1 MLTLSKQRLVELL
14 WATVPNVRQILMNA
28 RSLTRAR
35 SRLFHYLDDLERAYF
50 NVFSRQARRGMH
62 ISERHIAKECIRV
75 LKNYIRTEN
84 ETLCDAS
91 LLRTLQALAQM
102 PQRALRSVSEGFLC
116 ECVALFQGA
125 LGEAHVLA
133 RDGFTLS
140 LPDTRQ
146 AARVRS
152 RELDRY
158 AVLAQTAMA
167 RFASGL
173 DPARRAA
180 QRRNARHI
188 QHLLGARDRD
198 WQSWRWHL
206 AHGIK
211 DAATLARLVQLEDDE
226 RAGLAAAAAHG
237 IPFQITPYYLTLF
250 NRRGRVAW
258 DRAVRA
264 QVIPSVRYCTS
275 VAANRSGCLDM
286 DFMCEKT
293 TSPVEA
299 VTRRYPQI
307 VILKPLDACPQICV
321 YCQRNW
327 EIKPLDAAPT
337 GRRHVQRALQW
348 LRQQPEITEVL
359 LTGGDPLTLTND
371 YLGWLLGALAAMP
384 HIARIRI
391 GTRTLVTM
399 PQRVDRG
406 LLALLARVHQPGR
419 RVVCLVTHVQS
430 ARELTPQ
437 VLDAVSAVR
446 RLGISVYNQQVYTYY
461 GSRRFELCHL
471 RILLKQCGIDPYYTF
486 NTKGKEETVDFR
498 VPMARIE
505 QERRE
510 EARLL
515 PGLVRLDTPV
525 FNVPRIGKS
534 NLRAWQDHE
543 PIMLLPDGRRVYR
556 FYPWESALRVVDD
569 YLYTDVGIYEYL
581 LRLRADGEQA
591 EDYASIWYFF

>member
-1 MLTLSKQRLVELL
+1 MLTLSKQRLLEML
-14 WATVPNVRQILMNA
+14 WGTVPDVRQMLVSA
-28 RSLTRAR
+28 RSLTHAR
-35 SRLFHYLDDLERAYF
+35 GRLFRYLDKLERAHF
-50 NVFSRQARRGMH
+50 NVFSRQALRGMH

-75 LKNYIRTEN
+75 LKNIIRTEN
-84 ETLCDAS
+84 EKLCGAS
-91 LLRTLQALAQM
+91 ALRTLYALAQE
-102 PQRALRSVSEGFLC
+102 PHRALRTVSEGFLC
-116 ECVALFQGA
+116 ENVALFRGA
-125 LGEAHVLA
+125 IGEAQVLA

-140 LPDTRQ
+140 FPDTRQ
-146 AARVRS
+146 AAQVRS

-158 AVLAQTAMA
+158 ALVAETSMA
-167 RFASGL
+167 HFASGL
-173 DPARRAA
+173 DPVRRAA
-180 QRRNARHI
+180 QRRNAHRI
-188 QHLLGARDRD
+188 RRALGARERD
-198 WQSWRWHL
+198 WQSWRWQL
-206 AHGIK
+206 AHVIK
-211 DAATLARLVQLEDDE
+211 DAATVARLVHVEDDE
-226 RAGLAAAAAHG
+226 RAGLAAAEAHG

-264 QVIPSVRYCTS
+264 QVMPSPRYCEN
-275 VAANRSGCLDM
+275 VAANRSDCLDM
-286 DFMCEKT
+286 DFMCERT

-307 VILKPLDACPQICV
+307 VILKPFDACPQICV

-327 EIKPLDAAPT
+327 EIKPLDVAAIS
-337 GRRHVQRALQW
+337 RRHVQRALQW
-348 LRQQPEITEVL
+348 LRRHTEIAEVL
-359 LTGGDPLTLTND
+359 ITGGDPFTLSNE
-371 YLGWLLGALAAMP
+371 YLDWLLGTLATIP
-384 HIARIRI
+384 HITRIRI

-406 LLALLARVHQPGR
+406 LLTLLARVHQPGR

-430 ARELTPQ
+430 PLELTSQ
-437 VLDAVSAVR
+437 VLEAVTAVR
-446 RLGISVYNQQVYTYY
+446 RLGISVYNQHVYTYF
-461 GSRRFELCHL
+461 SSQRFALCHL
-471 RILLKQCGIDPYYTF
+471 RTQLKRCGIDPYYTF

-498 VPMARIE
+498 VPVARIE

-569 YLYTDVGIYEYL
+569 YLYTDVAIYDYL
-581 LRLRADGEQA
+581 LRLRADGEPA
-591 EDYASIWYFF
+591 EDYASIWYYF